1 MAETAASKR
10 DSPLRRRD
18 ADLLESSLG
27 NLPGATSVTALIVMI
42 GLPGSGKSHFARQLS
57 QRYPAA
63 VLDSDALRATL
74 FPGPEHSP
82 LENRRLFPAMHLVID
97 RLLSR
102 RVSVIVDATNLKE
115 ASRKP
120 YYAIARR
127 RGARLLLVRTWAP
140 PAIVK
145 ERLRNR
151 ENAINS
157 HDRSTATV
165 AVYERM
171 RQDVERI
178 SRRHLSVNTSKPL
191 GIALDTALGLLQS

>member
-1 MAETAASKR
+1 
-10 DSPLRRRD
+10 
-18 ADLLESSLG
+18 
-27 NLPGATSVTALIVMI
+27 
-42 GLPGSGKSHFARQLS
+42 
-57 QRYPAA
+57 
-63 VLDSDALRATL
+63 
-74 FPGPEHSP
+74 
-82 LENRRLFPAMHLVID
+82 MHLVID

-120 YYAIARR
+120 YYAIAKR

-145 ERLRNR
+145 DRLRKR
-151 ENAINS
+151 ESAINPD
-157 HDRSTATV
+157 DRSTATV

-191 GIALDTALGLLQS
+191 GIALDTALGLLKN

>member
-1 MAETAASKR
+1 VAETSATKR
-10 DSPLRRRD
+10 NSPLRHRD
-18 ADLLESSLG
+18 ADLLESSLSD
-27 NLPGATSVTALIVMI
+27 LPGATSAPALIVMI

-57 QRYPAA
+57 QRYPVAA
-63 VLDSDALRATL
+63 LDSDTLRATL
-74 FPGPEHSP
+74 FPAPEHSP

-120 YYAIARR
+120 YYAIAKR
-127 RGARLLLVRTWAP
+127 RGARLLLARTWAP
-140 PAIVK
+140 PAMIK
-145 ERLRNR
+145 DRLRKR
-151 ENAINS
+151 ESAIDPD
-157 HDRSTATV
+157 DRSTATV

-191 GIALDTALGLLQS
+191 DTALDTALGLLKS

>member
-1 MAETAASKR
+1 MR
-10 DSPLRRRD
+10 NSPLRRRD
-18 ADLLESSLG
+18 ADLLESSLS
-27 NLPGATSVTALIVMI
+27 NLPGATSAPALIVMI

-57 QRYPAA
+57 QRFPVAA
-63 VLDSDALRATL
+63 LDSDTLRATL
-74 FPGPEHSP
+74 FPAPEHSP

-97 RLLSR
+97 RLLTR

-120 YYAIARR
+120 YYAIAKR

-145 ERLRNR
+145 DRLRKR
-151 ENAINS
+151 ESAINPD
-157 HDRSTATV
+157 DRSTATV
-165 AVYERM
+165 AVYEKM

-191 GIALDTALGLLQS
+191 GIALDTALGLLKS